1 MEYRPRYTQPFT
13 LEEARQLEVPI
24 ITEEISRLQNS
35 LAHLERTQADLR
47 EALSDSPDDADLS
60 QALGENETVIG
71 SQRERI
77 SMLRMV
83 LVEKGVPMSAHYDLE
98 ASQQSS
104 PDTTPIPPVPQ
115 MNGVRQAPPALNGDP
130 LEHGGTTQEAEEDG
144 VYL

>member
-1 MEYRPRYTQPFT
+1 MEYRPRYAQPFT

-35 LAHLERTQADLR
+35 LAHLERTQEVLR

-60 QALGENETVIG
+60 QALGENENVIG

-98 ASQQSS
+98 ASSQQSS
-104 PDTTPIPPVPQ
+104 PAATPMPPAPQ
-115 MNGVRQAPPALNGDP
+115 VNGVRQTLPALNGDLSEP
-130 LEHGGTTQEAEEDG
+130 RGTTQGDEDG